1 MLVLVNADNV
11 SGEGLPYLIDGL
23 MERGAESVHAVPA
36 ITKKG
41 RSEFLFFIDAPRSCL
56 EELRAFLG
64 LELDTLGMRIIE
76 PEHLPFAPVQT
87 IVVRL
92 STEGSTGSADVR
104 VKKLSGGRNPLS
116 CKAEY
121 DDLYQAL
128 SLFGDS
134 FPLSFKTIKSAVEL
148 AAMTGEEIHVG
159 GLVFSPLGE
168 R

>member
-1 MLVLVNADNV
+1 
-11 SGEGLPYLIDGL
+11 
-23 MERGAESVHAVPA
+23 
-36 ITKKG
+36 
-41 RSEFLFFIDAPRSCL
+41 
-56 EELRAFLG
+56 
-64 LELDTLGMRIIE
+64 MRIIE

-92 STEGSTGSADVR
+92 SPEGSTGSADVR

-148 AAMTGEEIHVG
+148 TAMTGEEIHVG
-159 GLVFSPLGE
+159 GLVFSPLEE